1 MCPAL
6 SVQEGWAGM
15 SWVKWHLAGAGTALL
30 AKTNIAKKADDL
42 QEELFLQLEGASLIL
57 LNAEQ

>member
-1 MCPAL
+1 
-6 SVQEGWAGM
+6 M